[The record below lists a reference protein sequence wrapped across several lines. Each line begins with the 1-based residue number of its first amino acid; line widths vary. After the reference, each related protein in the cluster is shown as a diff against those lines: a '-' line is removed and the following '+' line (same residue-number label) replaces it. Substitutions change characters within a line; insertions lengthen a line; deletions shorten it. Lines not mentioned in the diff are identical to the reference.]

1 MTVSSVFIIANGKK
15 RESLQLSEE
24 ILGYLNERG
33 ISGSMVSTASGEDE
47 LSVPISTDLVITLG
61 GDGTVLYAARA
72 VNEMG
77 IPILPVNLGTF
88 GYITEVGKDEWKEAL
103 EFFIEHGTNISRRLM
118 LRITVHRGGRR
129 VWQASALNEAVIT
142 SGGIAK
148 VIALDLS
155 LDKTPAGSFRADGM
169 IIATPTGST
178 GYSLA
183 AGGPILDADMSAI
196 IITPVCPFTL
206 SNIIITPVCPFTLSN
221 RPLVTSGK
229 VVTLTVK
236 SGQRTDILLTADGQ
250 LVFPL
255 EEGDTITVEKSRSR
269 ALLVKSLR
277 RNFTEVIR
285 DKLHWSGEMHA

>member
-1 MTVSSVFIIANGKK
+1 MTVSSVFIIANGLKK
-15 RESLQLSEE
+15 ESQELSAE
-24 ILGYLNERG
+24 ILEYLGKRG
-33 ISGSMVSTASGEDE
+33 ISGKLVSTKSDEDV
-47 LSVPISTDLVITLG
+47 LDVPVSTDLVITLG

-88 GYITEVGKDEWKEAL
+88 GYITEVGKDEWKEAF
-103 EFFIEHGTNISRRLM
+103 EYFEQHGTNLSRRLM
-118 LRITVHRGGRR
+118 LRITVSRNGHK
-129 VWQASALNEAVIT
+129 VWHASALNEAVI
-142 SGGIAK
+142 SSAGIAK
-148 VIALDLS
+148 VISLDLS

-183 AGGPILDADMSAI
+183 AGGPILDADMSA
-196 IITPVCPFTL
+196 V
-206 SNIIITPVCPFTLSN
+206 IITPVCPFTLSN

-229 VVTLTVK
+229 VVAVTVC
-236 SGQRTDILLTADGQ
+236 SGQRTDLLLTADGQ
-250 LVFPL
+250 LFFPL
-255 EEGDTITVEKSRSR
+255 EEGDVVTVEKSRSR

>member
-1 MTVSSVFIIANGKK
+1 MTVSSVFIIANGLKK
-15 RESLQLSEE
+15 ESQELSAE
-24 ILGYLNERG
+24 ILEYLGKRG
-33 ISGSMVSTASGEDE
+33 ISGKLVSTKSDEDV
-47 LSVPISTDLVITLG
+47 LDVPVSTDLVITLG

-88 GYITEVGKDEWKEAL
+88 GYITEVGKDEWKEAF
-103 EFFIEHGTNISRRLM
+103 EYFEQHGTNLSRRLM
-118 LRITVHRGGRR
+118 LRITVSRNGHK
-129 VWQASALNEAVIT
+129 VWHASALNEAVI
-142 SGGIAK
+142 SSAGIAK
-148 VIALDLS
+148 VISLDLS

-183 AGGPILDADMSAI
+183 AGGPILDVDMSA
-196 IITPVCPFTL
+196 V
-206 SNIIITPVCPFTLSN
+206 IITPVCPFTLSN

-229 VVTLTVK
+229 VVAVTVC
-236 SGQRTDILLTADGQ
+236 SGQRTDLLLTADGQ
-250 LVFPL
+250 LFFPL
-255 EEGDTITVEKSRSR
+255 EEGDVVTVEKSRSR

>member
-15 RESLQLSEE
+15 RESLQLSEQ

-206 SNIIITPVCPFTLSN
+206 SN

>member
-1 MTVSSVFIIANGKK
+1 MQISSVFIIANGLKK
-15 RESLQLSEE
+15 ESMELSRKIME
-24 ILGYLNERG
+24 YLRAKG
-33 ISGSMVSTASGEDE
+33 IAVSVISTETDEDT
-47 LSVPISTDLVITLG
+47 LSVPVDTDLVITLG

-72 VNEMG
+72 VSEMG

-88 GYITEVGKDEWKEAL
+88 GYITEVGKDEWKEAF
-103 EFFIEHGTNISRRLM
+103 EYFAEHGTNISRRLM
-118 LRITVHRGGRR
+118 LRISVYRQGHR
-129 VWQASALNEAVIT
+129 VWHASALNEAVI
-142 SGGIAK
+142 SSAGIAK
-148 VIALDLS
+148 VISLELS
-155 LDKTPAGSFRADGM
+155 LDKTVAGSFRADGM

-206 SNIIITPVCPFTLSN
+206 SN
-221 RPLVTSGK
+221 RPLVTSGQ
-229 VVTLTVK
+229 VVTLTVRE
-236 SGQRTDILLTADGQ
+236 GQRTDILLTADGQ
-250 LVFPL
+250 LFFPL

>member
-1 MTVSSVFIIANGKK
+1 MTVSSVFIIANGLKK
-15 RESLQLSEE
+15 ESQELSRE
-24 ILGYLNERG
+24 ILEYLGKRG
-33 ISGSMVSTASGEDE
+33 ISGKLVSTKSDEDV
-47 LSVPISTDLVITLG
+47 LDVPVSTDLVITLG

-88 GYITEVGKDEWKEAL
+88 GYITEVGKDEWKEAF
-103 EFFIEHGTNISRRLM
+103 EYFEQHGTNLSRRLM
-118 LRITVHRGGRR
+118 LRITVSRNGHK
-129 VWQASALNEAVIT
+129 VWHASALNEAVI
-142 SGGIAK
+142 SSSGIAK
-148 VIALDLS
+148 VISLDLS

-183 AGGPILDADMSAI
+183 AGGPILDADMSA
-196 IITPVCPFTL
+196 V
-206 SNIIITPVCPFTLSN
+206 IITPVCPFTLSN

-229 VVTLTVK
+229 VVAVTVC
-236 SGQRTDILLTADGQ
+236 SGQRTDLLLTADGQ
-250 LVFPL
+250 LFFPL
-255 EEGDTITVEKSRSR
+255 EEGDVVTVEKSRSR

>member
-1 MTVSSVFIIANGKK
+1 MTVSRVFIIANGMKEES
-15 RESLQLSEE
+15 RELSER
-24 ILGYLNERG
+24 IINYLESHG
-33 ISGSMVSTASGEDE
+33 IEGHVVSTHSNEDE
-47 LSVPISTDLVITLG
+47 LSVPMNTDLVITLG

-88 GYITEVGKDEWKEAL
+88 GYITEVGKDEWQEAL
-103 EFFIEHGTNISRRLM
+103 EYFISNGSNISRRLM
-118 LRITVHRGGRR
+118 LRITVHRNGKR
-129 VWQASALNEAVIT
+129 VWQGSALNEAVIT
-142 SGGIAK
+142 SAGIAK
-148 VIALDLS
+148 VISLNLA

-206 SNIIITPVCPFTLSN
+206 SN

-236 SGQRTDILLTADGQ
+236 QGQRTDILLTADGQ
-250 LVFPL
+250 LFFPL

-269 ALLVKSLR
+269 ALLVRSLR
-277 RNFTEVIR
+277 RNFTEIIR

>member
-1 MTVSSVFIIANGKK
+1 MTVSSVFIIANGLKK
-15 RESLQLSEE
+15 ESQELSAE
-24 ILGYLNERG
+24 ILEYLGKRG
-33 ISGSMVSTASGEDE
+33 ISGKLVSTKSDEDV
-47 LSVPISTDLVITLG
+47 LDVPGSTDLVITLG

-88 GYITEVGKDEWKEAL
+88 GYITEVGKDEWKEAF
-103 EFFIEHGTNISRRLM
+103 EYFEQHGTNLSRRLM
-118 LRITVHRGGRR
+118 LRITVSRNGHK
-129 VWQASALNEAVIT
+129 VWHASALNEAVI
-142 SGGIAK
+142 SSAGIAK
-148 VIALDLS
+148 VISLDLS

-183 AGGPILDADMSAI
+183 AGGPILDADMSA
-196 IITPVCPFTL
+196 V
-206 SNIIITPVCPFTLSN
+206 IITPVCPFTLSN

-229 VVTLTVK
+229 VVAVTVC
-236 SGQRTDILLTADGQ
+236 SGQRTDLLLTADGQ
-250 LVFPL
+250 LFFPL
-255 EEGDTITVEKSRSR
+255 EEGDVVTVEKSRSR

>member
-15 RESLQLSEE
+15 KESLQLSEQ

-206 SNIIITPVCPFTLSN
+206 SN

>member
-206 SNIIITPVCPFTLSN
+206 SN